1 MATKKTKTVT
11 ETTTSA
17 VEKAADDSVRVMEKT
32 KENIKNIDVS
42 TLHDSDEIEVIS
54 LVPRVSYKDN
64 HTGDMYEW
72 EEVGHSE
79 FMPFE
84 VIKNMWRNSKG
95 YFKNL
100 WLKPLDERVLE
111 KLKIASG
118 YEKYEFLMD
127 AKNYT
132 KANIKEICDIIS
144 ETPNALKISIVN
156 KIKMLI
162 MSGEVTDISVI
173 RPIEKMFDLDLISFL
188 E

>member
-1 MATKKTKTVT
+1 MEESNKRKF
-11 ETTTSA
+11 EL
-17 VEKAADDSVRVMEKT
+17 MEKT
-32 KENIKNIDVS
+32 KENIKKIDVS

-156 KIKMLI
+156 KIKVLI

-173 RPIEKMFDLDLISFL
+173 RPIEKMLNLDLISFL